1 VGVVVALAAAACAA
15 PAPPSVPVPA
25 AGKRAEGRTG
35 MVSASQPDAALAGV
49 TVLRQGGNAVDA
61 AVATAFALSV
71 VDPSQTGLGGGGAAT
86 VWLAGDRR
94 TDHVSFYPRAGE
106 RDEWAS
112 APAASTGADD
122 AGRRAGVPGM
132 VSGLLALHERHGR
145 LPRAQVIAPAIA
157 LARDGFVVTPLLA
170 RTIASSAARVRLEPR
185 AAALFMPGDQ
195 PLRPGDRLVQP
206 ELAALL
212 DLIAAVGGDAFYR
225 SAFAERLAY
234 HVQARGGL
242 ITLRDMAT
250 YESTWMRP
258 LCTTWRGYT
267 VLGAPPPMGGAVVL
281 EMLHLAEQS
290 GLTRA
295 GEYTDAPETAASF
308 AQLLRI
314 AQADGQRWRGDPAVR
329 PVPVNGMVHPAYA
342 ASRAALLRA
351 PAGDTVR
358 AGDAWSAV
366 QEPVD
371 AACSALDPF
380 RAPPRAQNERN
391 EKGPQGVTDEVD
403 ERAPAG
409 DDNTSFTSHLSVVD
423 ADGNAVAMTTTVGV
437 LFGSGVWTDGVW
449 LNSAGGNFDAAT
461 RGRNRYSNSTMSPT
475 VLLDGRGVRLV
486 IGAAG
491 SQYIQ
496 GATAQVTVRTLA
508 FGEDPAIALAAPR
521 LHASPTST
529 EVEVEPGFTSRVYG
543 GLVARGFR
551 PLSRVA
557 DIQFGGVHAVYV
569 APDGRRIGAADPRR
583 DGFAVAQ

>member
-1 VGVVVALAAAACAA
+1 
-15 PAPPSVPVPA
+15 
-25 AGKRAEGRTG
+25 
-35 MVSASQPDAALAGV
+35 
-49 TVLRQGGNAVDA
+49 
-61 AVATAFALSV
+61 
-71 VDPSQTGLGGGGAAT
+71 
-86 VWLAGDRR
+86 
-94 TDHVSFYPRAGE
+94 
-106 RDEWAS
+106 
-112 APAASTGADD
+112 
-122 AGRRAGVPGM
+122 
-132 VSGLLALHERHGR
+132 
-145 LPRAQVIAPAIA
+145 
-157 LARDGFVVTPLLA
+157 
-170 RTIASSAARVRLEPR
+170 
-185 AAALFMPGDQ
+185 MPGDQ

-212 DLIAAVGGDAFYR
+212 DLIAAVGPDAFYR

-234 HVQARGGL
+234 HVQERGGL
-242 ITLRDMAT
+242 ITERDLAT

-290 GLTRA
+290 GLTRT
-295 GEYTDAPETAASF
+295 GDYTDAPETASAF

-342 ASRAALLRA
+342 ARRAALLQA
-351 PAGDTVR
+351 PVGDTIH
-358 AGDAWSAV
+358 AGDAWATV
-366 QEPVD
+366 NEPVD
-371 AACSALDPF
+371 AACTALDPF
-380 RAPPRAQNERN
+380 RAPPRTQDDAAL
-391 EKGPQGVTDEVD
+391 
-403 ERAPAG
+403 ERAALAERDPDAS
-409 DDNTSFTSHLSVVD
+409 DTSFTSHLSVVD
-423 ADGNAVAMTTTVGV
+423 ADGNAVSMTTTVGV

-449 LNSAGGNFDAAT
+449 LNSAGSNFDAAT
-461 RGRNRYSNSTMSPT
+461 RGRQRYSNSTMSPT
-475 VLLDGRGVRLV
+475 LLLDRRGVRLV
-486 IGAAG
+486 VGAAG

-508 FGEDPAIALAAPR
+508 FGEDLAVALAAPR
-521 LHASPTST
+521 LHASAATT